1 MKRSLN
7 RLVPLVPGM
16 IMLAGCAGAP
26 NTQTTEAAK
35 AQPVA
40 STPAAAAPAATPA
53 PVVAAKAP
61 EQAAAPAKV
70 DHYTVVKGDT
80 LSKIAAKSE
89 VYGDKTLWPLLYQ
102 SNFAQ
107 IKPGGLIFP
116 GQVLTVGRT
125 YSEAEIKALK
135 AKGHAHA
142 QPMLHV
148 VPSKPVAK
156 AAVSTAATPAK
167 ATAAVTEAKTAAGA
181 AEAKSKTGAAE
192 VKPEEKA
199 AAVAPAQAQPAEPA
213 QAVAPV
219 VKPRPEVA
227 PGAAT
232 LEAARRAFEA
242 GDIEWTLHYYNAYLD
257 GHQNDANAWGELG
270 NVYNSQGMMQ
280 ESAQSYYNA
289 ANLLIDQGKTARA
302 LDLIPAIQ
310 AGSPELADSIYW
322 RLTSVNQ

>member
-1 MKRSLN
+1 MKTSFN
-7 RLVPLVPGM
+7 RLLPLVPGM
-16 IMLAGCAGAP
+16 IILAGCAGSPSTQATDASKAP
-26 NTQTTEAAK
+26 PAAN
-35 AQPVA
+35 AV
-40 STPAAAAPAATPA
+40 PAAAAPAAAPA
-53 PVVAAKAP
+53 PVAVAKAP
-61 EQAAAPAKV
+61 EQAAAPAKI

-107 IKPGGLIFP
+107 IKPGGLIYP
-116 GQVLTVGRT
+116 GQVLTVGRA
-125 YSEAEIKALK
+125 YSEAEIKTLK

-156 AAVSTAATPAK
+156 AAVGTAASPAK
-167 ATAAVTEAKTAAGA
+167 APAPAVEAKVTAPAVETKVTAPA
-181 AEAKSKTGAAE
+181 AEA
-192 VKPEEKA
+192 KPEEKA
-199 AAVAPAQAQPAEPA
+199 AAVAPAQPTAPA
-213 QAVAPV
+213 QAVAPI